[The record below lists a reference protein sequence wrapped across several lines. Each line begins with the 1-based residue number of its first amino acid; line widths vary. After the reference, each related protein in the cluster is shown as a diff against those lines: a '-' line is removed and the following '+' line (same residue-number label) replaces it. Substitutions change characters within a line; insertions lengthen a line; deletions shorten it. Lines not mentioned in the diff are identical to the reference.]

1 MVGPGADPDFFDCW
15 FSVFR
20 VSRETIT
27 EECFSKAS
35 CSWGATMTIQAESLP
50 YLSAE
55 FLDRLTISTS
65 DMVDEIERQI
75 IGQKQ
80 GKVWCAPKAVVLP
93 GDNRY
98 IMATLGVATEPRVLA
113 TKSLVVN
120 PRNAERGLPTLNSLI
135 TLLDAETGL
144 PLAAVDGNWVTAKR
158 TAGLSAVAAR
168 RLARA
173 DSACVAFIG
182 CGVQA
187 RGHLEVLADLFP
199 LREIRAFGRGM
210 VNRDALCRMAETR
223 GLTAVASDTAGAAVE
238 PADIVVT
245 TVTLIPEPVPFLD
258 AHWLKAGAFATI
270 TDLALPWLPKSMAVF
285 DRIVIDD
292 LAQEAQMSK
301 PMVKPELVAGD
312 LTGLVN
318 GDVPAR
324 QSASERTAFAFRGMA
339 VGDLALAGLAF
350 TRGKAVGA
358 LDA

>member
-1 MVGPGADPDFFDCW
+1 
-15 FSVFR
+15 
-20 VSRETIT
+20 
-27 EECFSKAS
+27 
-35 CSWGATMTIQAESLP
+35 MTIQAGSLP
-50 YLSAE
+50 YLGGE
-55 FLDRLTISTS
+55 FLHSLTISTS

-75 IGQKQ
+75 VGQRQ

-93 GDNRY
+93 GDDRY

-120 PRNAERGLPTLNSLI
+120 PRNAERGIPTLNSLV
-135 TLLDAETGL
+135 TLLDGETGL
-144 PLAAVDGNWVTAKR
+144 PLAVVDGNWITSKR

-199 LREIRAFGRGM
+199 LQEIRAFGRGKG
-210 VNRDALCRMAETR
+210 NRDALCRLAETR
-223 GLTAVASDTAGAAVE
+223 GLTAIPRDTAKEAIK

-245 TVTLIPEPVPFLD
+245 TVTLVPEPVPFLD
-258 AHWLKAGAFATI
+258 AHWLKTGAFATM
-270 TDLALPWLPKSMAVF
+270 TDLALPWLPETMVTF

-292 LAQEAQMSK
+292 LVQEAQMSK
-301 PMVKPELVAGD
+301 PMVRPELVAGD
-312 LTGLVN
+312 LSGLVG
-318 GDVPAR
+318 GDVPGR
-324 QSASERTAFAFRGMA
+324 QSASERTAFTFRGMA

-350 TRGKAVGA
+350 ARAKAVGA
-358 LDA
+358 LDVQYRT

>member
-1 MVGPGADPDFFDCW
+1 
-15 FSVFR
+15 
-20 VSRETIT
+20 
-27 EECFSKAS
+27 
-35 CSWGATMTIQAESLP
+35 MTIEKLP

-55 FLDRLTISTS
+55 FLDGLAISTS
-65 DMVDEIERQI
+65 DVVDEIERQI
-75 IGQKQ
+75 IGQRR
-80 GKVWCAPKAVVLP
+80 GEVWCAPKAVVLP
-93 GDNRY
+93 GDDRY

-120 PRNAERGLPTLNSLI
+120 PRNSERGLATLNSLI

-144 PLAAVDGNWVTAKR
+144 PLAVVDGNWVTAKR

-173 DSACVAFIG
+173 DPACVAFIG

-199 LREIRAFGRGM
+199 LQEIRAFARSKGSRE
-210 VNRDALCRMAETR
+210 ALCRIAETR
-223 GLTAVASDTAGAAVE
+223 GLRAVPSDTAKAAVE

-258 AHWLKAGAFATI
+258 ARWLKAGVFATM
-270 TDLALPWLPKSMAVF
+270 TDLALPWLPETMAIF

-292 LAQEAQMSK
+292 LVQEAQMSK
-301 PMVKPELVAGD
+301 PMVRPELVAGD
-312 LTGLVN
+312 LTGLVS
-318 GDVPAR
+318 GDVPGR

-339 VGDLALAGLAF
+339 VGDLAIAGLAF
-350 TRGKAVGA
+350 VRAKAIGA
-358 LDA
+358 LDD